1 MVVVFPLALPS
12 QAAQAR
18 QRVAARRAGFAREAG
33 TRYHMFGR
41 KASPAGATMVFGT
54 KAAASSALGAALA
67 LSLAVAC
74 GPAQAAPA
82 LVVDASTG
90 QVLHAEDAARPW
102 RPASLTKLMTVYV
115 ALKAVRENRLTLDTP
130 LIVSNRAARMAPSKM
145 GFPPG
150 SEVTL
155 DNALKMIM
163 VKSANDVS
171 VTIAEGVSGSVPA
184 FAAEMNAA
192 ARALGMTQS
201 HFVNPHG
208 LHDEAHV
215 SSARDM
221 ALLAR
226 ALILH
231 FPEQA
236 ELYGIGAL
244 KLASRVIP
252 THNGLLGRY
261 PGADGMKTG
270 FVCASGFN
278 VVASATRNGRR
289 LIVVVMG
296 SPNAKARTLKAMALF
311 ENGFATSIF
320 SRGGADLARLPLS
333 DEPPPD
339 MRPQVCGKNRAPNA
353 DEDFAIPIAAASAS
367 ADNDTP
373 AAFFGADRNDGRAAL
388 AALASG
394 DLGPRPAFIPVNV
407 YLGRAPGWTGAA
419 RGPSD
424 DEAPLSAAEL
434 APSKKAQARAARAA
448 KQRAAQQQQAT
459 KPATAKPA
467 AAKQQQGAKPAAA
480 KPAVAKPAPSKPAPA
495 KPAAKPAQAGQQKPR
510 TGG

>member
-1 MVVVFPLALPS
+1 
-12 QAAQAR
+12 
-18 QRVAARRAGFAREAG
+18 
-33 TRYHMFGR
+33 
-41 KASPAGATMVFGT
+41 
-54 KAAASSALGAALA
+54 
-67 LSLAVAC
+67 
-74 GPAQAAPA
+74 
-82 LVVDASTG
+82 
-90 QVLHAEDAARPW
+90 
-102 RPASLTKLMTVYV
+102 
-115 ALKAVRENRLTLDTP
+115 
-130 LIVSNRAARMAPSKM
+130 M
-145 GFPPG
+145 GFLPG

-155 DNALKMIM
+155 DTALKMIM

-201 HFVNPHG
+201 NFVNPNG
-208 LHDEAHV
+208 LHDDAHV

-226 ALILH
+226 ALFLQ
-231 FPEQA
+231 FPEQ
-236 ELYGIGAL
+236 EDLYGIGAL
-244 KLASRVIP
+244 KLANRVIP

-320 SRGGADLARLPLS
+320 ARGGSGLDSLPIS
-333 DEPPPD
+333 SEPPPD
-339 MRPQVCGKNRAPNA
+339 LRPQVCGKNRAPNA
-353 DEDFAIPIAAASAS
+353 DEDFAIPIAATSASAS
-367 ADNDTP
+367 ADNDSA
-373 AAFFGADRNDGRAAL
+373 AAFFGADRSDGRTAL
-388 AALASG
+388 AAFAGG
-394 DLGPRPAFIPVNV
+394 DLGPRPAFTPVNV

-419 RGPSD
+419 RGPTD
-424 DEAPLSAAEL
+424 DEAPLTAAEL

-448 KQRAAQQQQAT
+448 KQRAA
-459 KPATAKPA
+459 
-467 AAKQQQGAKPAAA
+467 KQRQAA
-480 KPAVAKPAPSKPAPA
+480 KPALAKPAPSKPSPA